1 MSTTIVNAAPMTLF
15 RGIND
20 QSTRQLVPVPEDLP
34 THLPLSFVYA
44 QKGPDGVPQLV
55 SGDSRVQMFGADSF
69 DPTKP
74 WFNHASLMNNNINA
88 QGNSQMIQRIKPND
102 AGPNASLRY
111 YLDVLTTQVPV
122 YQRNAD
128 GSYAL
133 DSNGLKIATGA
144 TVAGVKAKWVVD
156 WVRPDVG
163 GDDTFGLATQA
174 AGDQVDSITST
185 QSIRYPIFDLRAPF
199 FGADGNNNGVRIW
212 APTTS
217 GTSPFDD
224 RLITESNVFPFRV
237 QFVYRADPLS
247 TPTVTET
254 ETGEQFVEIAFKQ
267 GAIDR
272 NTESQLYMG
281 DVLIQSYQ
289 DLDDPVN
296 PPQYGPFGQL
306 AVYDSQIAAVLAIVY
321 PLEFAVSNPDGDFT
335 GVAATD
341 LYRFNLIAGTSSS
354 GIPYESFLLQ
364 TSGGN
369 AVRLS
374 ETSTVYAQQG
384 SDGTMTDAA
393 FAASV
398 ATQMAAWADEDSNL
412 MDSARY
418 PVSIIWDS
426 GFPLATKYALCNFI
440 AVRKDTAVVLAT
452 HDVNGVSLTAAQEN
466 SLAIALRTRLQLFPE
481 SEYYGTPVCRGMI
494 VGRSGRMLN
503 TQYTKRLPLTHE
515 LAIKAAIYMGASNGV
530 WKAGSS
536 FSSIPNSEVQFFTD
550 VNVTYTS
557 PKVRNKDWDAGLV
570 WVQSYQRRSLFFPA
584 LKTVYTNDTSILNS
598 FFNMMIC
605 VELEKVGE
613 RSWRQFTG
621 TDNLQNEQIIE
632 RVNKFILDGTKG
644 RFDDRVTVKPTTFF
658 TLADV
663 ARGYSWTT
671 NIDVFGPNLMTVMT
685 LSVTARRDSDL
696 VADSTGT
703 TTG

>member
-20 QSTRQLVPVPEDLP
+20 QSTRQLVPEPEDLP
-34 THLPLSFVYA
+34 THLPLSFIYA
-44 QKGPDGVPQLV
+44 QKGPEGVPQLV
-55 SGDSRVQMFGADSF
+55 VGDSRAIMFGADSF

-88 QGNSQMIQRIKPND
+88 QGNSQMIQRIKPDD
-102 AGPNASLRY
+102 AGPNASIRFW
-111 YLDVLTTQVPV
+111 LDVLRTQVPL
-122 YQRNAD
+122 YQRNPD
-128 GSYAL
+128 GSYLL
-133 DSNGLKIATGA
+133 DANGLKIPTG
-144 TVAGVKAKWVVD
+144 TTTAGVKAKWVVD
-156 WVRPDVG
+156 WVQPDTNG
-163 GDDTFGLATQA
+163 EDTFGIATQA
-174 AGDQVDSITST
+174 AGDQVDTTTST
-185 QSIRYPIFDLRAPF
+185 QSTRYPIMDMRAPY
-199 FGADGNNNGVRIW
+199 FGSDGNNYGVRLW
-212 APTTS
+212 APTTA
-217 GTSPFDD
+217 GASPLDD
-224 RLITESNVFPFRV
+224 RLITDSSVYPFRV
-237 QFVYRADPLS
+237 AFVYRADPLS
-247 TPTVTET
+247 TPTVVET
-254 ETGEQFVEIAFKQ
+254 QDGEQYVEVAFKE

-272 NTESQLYMG
+272 NTESQLYVG
-281 DVLIQSYQ
+281 DVLLQAYQ
-289 DLDDPVN
+289 NLDDPVN
-296 PPQYGPFGQL
+296 PPQYGPFGDM
-306 AVYDSQIAAVLAIVY
+306 AIYNDQIAAVLNIAY
-321 PLEFAVSNPDGDFT
+321 PLEYAAYNPDGDFT
-335 GVAATD
+335 GVLADD
-341 LYRFNLIAGTSSS
+341 LYRFNLISGTSSS
-354 GIPYESFLLQ
+354 GKPYETFLVQ
-364 TSGGN
+364 TSGDG
-369 AVRLS
+369 AARLS
-374 ETSTVYAQQG
+374 ETSTSYAAGG
-384 SDGTMTDAA
+384 SDGTMNDAN

-398 ATQMAAWADEDSNL
+398 ATAMAAWADEDSNL

-452 HDVNGVSLTAAQEN
+452 HDVNGVALTAAQEN
-466 SLAIALRTRLQLFPE
+466 SMAIALRTRLQMFPE

-515 LAIKAAIYMGASNGV
+515 LAIKAATYMGASDGI
-530 WKAGSS
+530 WKPGDS
-536 FSSIPNSEVQFFTD
+536 FSAIPNSEVKYFTD

-613 RSWRQFTG
+613 RAWRQFTG
-621 TDNLQNEQIIE
+621 SDNLTNDQIIE
-632 RVNKFILDGTKG
+632 RVNKFILDNTKG

-658 TLADV
+658 TAADT

-671 NIDVFGPNLMTVMT
+671 NIDVYGPNLMTVMT
-685 LSVTARRDSDL
+685 LSVTARRNSDL
-696 VADSTGT
+696 TAT
-703 TTG
+703 TA